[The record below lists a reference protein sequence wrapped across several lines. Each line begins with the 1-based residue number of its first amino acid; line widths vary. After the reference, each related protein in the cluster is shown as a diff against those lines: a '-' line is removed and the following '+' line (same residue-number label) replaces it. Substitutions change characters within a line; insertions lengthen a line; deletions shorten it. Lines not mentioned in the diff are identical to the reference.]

1 MRTAALIALTLL
13 AACNREQTVP
23 TAQENRQLDDIES
36 MLNEAPA
43 NLEAV
48 STTTRTVLDARAQLT
63 RPPAT
68 WPPLHSRDNGRSTAA
83 YASSS
88 VGWYGC
94 CTRITRAKKRS
105 ALVARNG

>member
-23 TAQENRQLDDIES
+23 TAQENRQLDDVET

-48 STTTRTVLDARAQLT
+48 HDFGIG
-63 RPPAT
+63 
-68 WPPLHSRDNGRSTAA
+68 DNQAA
-83 YASSS
+83 PEN
-88 VGWYGC
+88 
-94 CTRITRAKKRS
+94 
-105 ALVARNG
+105 LVQ